1 MKIKNKLK
9 GFISEY
15 APGRW
20 RSVWSGENPRPV
32 AGSEREWARR
42 RRQILA
48 GQLAVS
54 WDVYFEAREAEQ
66 QRKLIVLTDAPPTKG
81 WLKQLKEKFA
91 A

>member
-1 MKIKNKLK
+1 MKIKNTLK

-20 RSVWSGENPRPV
+20 RSVWSGENPRPIF
-32 AGSEREWARR
+32 GSEREWARR
-42 RRQILA
+42 RRQILL
-48 GQLAVS
+48 GHLEVS
-54 WDVYFEAREAEQ
+54 SDTYFETRDYEE
-66 QRKLIVLTDAPPTKG
+66 QRKLIVLTDAPKPLG

>member
-1 MKIKNKLK
+1 MKIKNTLR

-20 RSVWSGENPRPV
+20 RSVWSGENPRPIF
-32 AGSEREWARR
+32 GSEREQARR
-42 RRQILA
+42 RRQILK
-48 GQLAVS
+48 GQLWVDAAN
-54 WDVYFEAREAEQ
+54 YFMAQDMEEQ
-66 QRKLIVLTDAPPTKG
+66 KKLIVLTDAPKPVG